1 MYSID
6 FHIKKENHLINKNL
20 SSQIKFETLSWLI
33 YDFLE
38 NYLEVSDIYFKHKKL
53 SIFKVFGRWTFVRQ
67 PSGIKQG
74 TESKN

>member
-6 FHIKKENHLINKNL
+6 CHIKKENHLINKYL
-20 SSQIKFETLSWLI
+20 PSQIKFKTLSWLI

-38 NYLEVSDIYFKHKKL
+38 NYLEVSDIYFEHKIL
-53 SIFKVFGRWTFVRQ
+53 RFSEGFRTFVSQ

-74 TESKN
+74 TKSKN